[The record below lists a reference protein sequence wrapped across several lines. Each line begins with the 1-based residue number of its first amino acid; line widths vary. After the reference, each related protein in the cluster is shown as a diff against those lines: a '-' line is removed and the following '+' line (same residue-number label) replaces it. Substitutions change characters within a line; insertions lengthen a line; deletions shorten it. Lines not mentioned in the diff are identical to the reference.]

1 VAQRAANAST
11 GATMKHKLGPVN
23 ALYPSLTVLV
33 GALVEGKPNFCPVAH
48 VGVATPG
55 SISLGMGKR
64 HHTNAGILANRVF
77 SVNIPSQELVAE
89 TDWCGMQS
97 GREVDKSRLFELFYG
112 ELPAAPMIAS
122 CPVTMECRLI
132 EHVAFATHD
141 LFIGEVVQTYAEAAV
156 LSAGHVDV
164 QAVRPLLFDM
174 ASKEY
179 WSLGPRVARCWNVGS
194 TLTQTN
200 DGK

>member
-1 VAQRAANAST
+1 
-11 GATMKHKLGPVN
+11 MKHKLGPVN

-33 GALVEGKPNFCPVAH
+33 GALVDGKPNFCPIAH
-48 VGVATPG
+48 LGVATM
-55 SISLGMGKR
+55 SSLSLGMGKR

-77 SVNIPSQELVAE
+77 SVNIPSQDLVVE

-97 GREVDKSRLFELFYG
+97 GREVDKSDLFELFTG
-112 ELPAAPMIAS
+112 ELTGAPMITA

-156 LSAGHVDV
+156 LADGHIDV
-164 QAVRPLLFDM
+164 QALRPLLFDM

-179 WSLGPRVARCWNVGS
+179 WSLGPRVARCWSVGKA
-194 TLTQTN
+194 LTHHE